1 MQTKRNK
8 DMENNEITQEQRE
21 ADEVV
26 ARRAKILDMKENG
39 LLPYKDRF
47 ERSHTIL
54 EARNLTDGERCRIA
68 GRIVGRRGFG
78 KLMFLDLFDVY
89 GKIQLEV
96 TLNNL
101 GEEKFA
107 KIKKY
112 MDIGDFVGVEGEI
125 CHTKVGELT
134 VRCFD
139 FVILSKA
146 LRPLPEKFHGIK
158 DDDLRYRQRYLD
170 CIANESTRETMKNR
184 LKAVKFIRNF
194 MDSHGFVEVE
204 TPILQGV
211 ASGAAAKP
219 FITKHNAL
227 NKDFYL
233 RIAPELAL
241 KEIIAC
247 GFDKVYEIGKNFR
260 NEGMDPSHLQ
270 EFTVI
275 EWYAAYWN
283 FEDNIKFSTELFQG
297 LVKEIKGSLKF
308 DYQGTELDFSD
319 IKRLDYC
326 AELSKIVGKNILD
339 FENMEDLKK
348 VVSEKHLLDEGE
360 LEGAKSLSATIDLLF
375 KRTLRDKLIQPVIVY
390 NYPACLVPLARRN
403 DDDNR
408 RIDMFQFVVNGW
420 EIDKAYSELVDP
432 IVQREAFEEQARNR
446 ANGDEESFGVDEDFL
461 LAMEHGMPPISGLG
475 FGIDRLVAMLTD
487 QLTLRDTIFFPLVK

>member
-1 MQTKRNK
+1 MQTKRKNN
-8 DMENNEITQEQRE
+8 MENNEITQEQRE

-26 ARRAKILDMKENG
+26 ARRAKILDMKKNG

-47 ERSHTIL
+47 ERTHTIL
-54 EARNLTDGERCRIA
+54 EARNLSDGDKCCIA

-89 GKIQLEV
+89 AKIQLEV

-107 KIKKY
+107 QIKKY
-112 MDIGDFVGVEGEI
+112 MDIGDFVGVKGEI

-134 VRCFD
+134 IRCFD
-139 FVILSKA
+139 FTILSKA

-184 LKAVKFIRNF
+184 LKAVKFIRSF

-297 LVKEIKGSLKF
+297 LVKEIKGDLKF
-308 DYQGTELDFSD
+308 NYQGLELDFSN
-319 IKRLDYC
+319 IQRLDYC
-326 AELSKIVGKNILD
+326 AELSKIVGSDILD
-339 FENMEDLKK
+339 FENIDDLKK
-348 VVSEKHLLDEGE
+348 VISERHLLDEGE

-403 DDDNR
+403 DEDNR

>member
-1 MQTKRNK
+1 
-8 DMENNEITQEQRE
+8 MENNNINEITEAQRE
-21 ADEVV
+21 ANEVK
-26 ARRAKILDMKENG
+26 ARREKIIAMKESG
-39 LLPYKDRF
+39 QIAYKERFDRT
-47 ERSHTIL
+47 HTIE
-54 EARNLTDGERCRIA
+54 EARKLNDGDKCRTC

-78 KLMFLDLFDVY
+78 KLMFLDLFDVN
-89 GKIQLEV
+89 GKIQVEV

-107 KIKKY
+107 DIKKY
-112 MDIGDFVGVEGEI
+112 LDIGDFVGVDGEI
-125 CHTKVGELT
+125 FHTKLGELT
-134 VRCFD
+134 IRAFD
-139 FVILSKA
+139 FVILSKT
-146 LRPLPEKFHGIK
+146 LRPLPEKFHGVK
-158 DDDLRYRQRYLD
+158 DDDIRYRQRYLD
-170 CIANESTRETMKNR
+170 CIANESTRETLKTR
-184 LKAVKFIRNF
+184 LQVIKFIRNF

-247 GFDKVYEIGKNFR
+247 GFDRVYEIGKNFR

-283 FEDNIKFSTELFQG
+283 FEDNIKFNIELFQG
-297 LVKEIKGSLKF
+297 LVKHIKGDLKF
-308 DYQGTELDFSD
+308 DYQGVELDFSD
-319 IKRLDYC
+319 IKRIDYC
-326 AELSKIVGKNILD
+326 AELSKLVGSNILD
-339 FENMEDLKK
+339 FTDNNSLKAQILA
-348 VVSEKHLLDEGE
+348 KHLVDEGE
-360 LEGAKSLSATIDLLF
+360 LEGAKSLPATIDLLF
-375 KRTLRDKLIQPVIVY
+375 KRTIRDQLIQPCIVY

-403 DDDNR
+403 DKDPR
-408 RIDMFQFVVNGW
+408 IIDMFQFVVNGW
-420 EIDKAYSELVDP
+420 EMDKAYSELVDP
-432 IVQREAFEEQARNR
+432 MIQREAFEEQARNR

-475 FGIDRLVAMLTD
+475 IGIDRLVALLTN
-487 QLTLRDTIFFPLVK
+487 QETLRDVIFFPLVK